1 MSNYS
6 ELPITAL
13 CIVSDRSKCPLNYT
27 PIYRSYDTNT
37 ETDLWKDSLF
47 GKKINRF
54 ICFTKDYP
62 INEVLMFNSDPRIFF
77 SINNFHFIFPLDL

>member
-1 MSNYS
+1 MNSLNV

-13 CIVSDRSKCPLNYT
+13 CVVASKCPPNYT
-27 PIYRSYDTNT
+27 SISKSHDTST
-37 ETDLWKDSLF
+37 ETDLWKDGLF

-62 INEVLMFNSDPRIFF
+62 IADVSLSLFFF
-77 SINNFHFIFPLDL
+77 SEFKKS